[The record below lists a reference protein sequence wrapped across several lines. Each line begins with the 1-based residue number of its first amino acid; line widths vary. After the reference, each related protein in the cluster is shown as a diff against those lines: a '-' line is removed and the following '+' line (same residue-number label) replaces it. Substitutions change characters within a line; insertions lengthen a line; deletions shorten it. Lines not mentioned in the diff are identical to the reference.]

1 MSKILLV
8 EDERILAMALRQELV
23 RLGFEVVGTA
33 SNGRDAVSKAQEHSL
48 DLIIMDIS
56 IDGDMNG
63 IETALAI
70 ANVSDVQVVYL
81 TGEADIETKTK
92 ALATPNAR
100 GYLTKPLNTKELLR
114 LLDSI
119 AVRPAMTGEK
129 NR

>member
-33 SNGRDAVSKAQEHSL
+33 SNGLDAISKARENNP

-63 IETALAI
+63 IQTAFEI
-70 ANVSDVQVVYL
+70 SCFSKVQVVYL
-81 TGEADIETKTK
+81 TGEADAETKLK
-92 ALATPNAR
+92 ALATPNAC
-100 GYLTKPLNTKELLR
+100 GYLTKPLNTKELLG
-114 LLDSI
+114 LMETL
-119 AVRPAMTGEK
+119 AVRPAMAAEK